1 MLAKYCCAYVGR
13 RKTERLHYMRMM
25 RTNAHRLRGLGSDP
39 REPLI
44 ATVQAGAWFCS
55 LMFAKA
61 LGTQQNKKK
70 SIVMLKAVLGIVPR
84 SVAFLPACRWA
95 FSCSCNLRRAQQHS
109 VIA

>member
-1 MLAKYCCAYVGR
+1 
-13 RKTERLHYMRMM
+13 
-25 RTNAHRLRGLGSDP
+25 
-39 REPLI
+39 
-44 ATVQAGAWFCS
+44 
-55 LMFAKA
+55 MFAKA

-109 VIA
+109 VIAWAFLVLVIQLLQFPK